1 MQKNQG
7 ISGSAPR
14 PPIARDADEHTRLL
28 ALSSE
33 VGRALTENMAL
44 NASLQWCAQAIV
56 QYLDGA
62 FARIWTLNEVG
73 DTLELQASAGLY
85 THLDGPHSRVPVGKF
100 KIGLIAEERKPHL
113 TNSVLGDPLVGDQDW
128 ARREGMVAFAGHPL
142 IVADQVVGVMAMF
155 AKQPLPEVTL
165 TALETI
171 ADQIAVG
178 IERQQADRRLRE
190 QTDVLAALY
199 RVGQA
204 LFAELDLQ
212 KLVQTCADAA
222 MELTGAQFGAFLYR
236 VENVEGEAR
245 ARRMTFDVPQDDLA
259 SFPLPRNSE
268 LFALTFAGEPTIRL
282 DDVTQDARCGEPT
295 SALGSPEN
303 YCPMRSYLA
312 VPVVARSGEVAGG
325 LFFGHELAGV
335 FTDRH
340 TKIVEGLAVQTAI
353 ALANARLYQMER
365 ERGEQLAIAIQEVH
379 HRVKNSLQGVSAL
392 LEMQLPYDSDVVP
405 AETVRE
411 SLNQIKTIALVYDLL
426 ARDQPIGKVDAGRV
440 LSKLVELLCA
450 GMKTTEQN
458 DPIRAQTEQ
467 VWIPTKAATALALAV
482 NELVSNARK
491 HSRKTNR
498 EDSTGHDATIE
509 VSLTKQND
517 EVRVSVQD
525 AGPGFP
531 PDFDPLRYANI
542 GLELVDTL
550 VRHDLHG
557 TVAYSNYADAGAG
570 AIRGG
575 RVVIVF
581 SENVLSE

>member
-1 MQKNQG
+1 MPQNQG
-7 ISGSAPR
+7 TVALASR

-33 VGRALTENMAL
+33 VGRALTENMTL

-62 FARIWTLNEVG
+62 FARIWTLNEAG

-113 TNSVLGDPLVGDQDW
+113 TNAVVGDPRVGDQEW

-155 AKQPLPEVTL
+155 ARQPLPEITL
-165 TALETI
+165 TALATI

-178 IERQQADRRLRE
+178 IERQQSDRRLRE
-190 QTDVLAALY
+190 QTEVLAALY
-199 RVGQA
+199 RIGQA
-204 LFAELDLQ
+204 LFAELDPQ
-212 KLVQTCADAA
+212 KLAQTCADAA
-222 MELTGAQFGAFLYR
+222 TELTGAQFGAFLYK
-236 VENVEGEAR
+236 VENAAGEAHT
-245 ARRMTFDVPQDDLA
+245 RRVIPGVPQDNSA
-259 SFPLPRNSE
+259 PFPLSRRAAI
-268 LFALTFAGEPTIRL
+268 FALTFAGESIIRL
-282 DDVTQDARCGEPT
+282 DDATQDARCRAFAPANDSSEN
-295 SALGSPEN
+295 SP
-303 YCPMRSYLA
+303 PLRSYLA
-312 VPVVARSGEVAGG
+312 VPVVARSGEITGG
-325 LFFGHELAGV
+325 LFFGHEQAGV

-340 TKIVEGLAVQTAI
+340 EDIVEGLAVQTAI
-353 ALANARLYQMER
+353 ALDNARLYQLER

-482 NELVSNARK
+482 NELVSNAYK
-491 HSRKTNR
+491 HSRKANR
-498 EDSTGHDATIE
+498 KDTGHDAAIE

-517 EVRVSVQD
+517 EVHVSVQD
-525 AGPGFP
+525 VGPGFP

-557 TVAYSNYADAGAG
+557 TVAYSNAADPDTGDV
-570 AIRGG
+570 RGG